1 MFDSNAQT
9 FQRDAA
15 GKVVEFDRKRWLVV
29 LLLSVG
35 VVIAFV
41 SRTNLSSALAYKPF
55 VQMFHLSNLDRG
67 TLNSAFFWSYAALQ
81 IPAGFLVDRYGVKKP
96 YAISFT
102 LWCLASAVTG
112 LTHGFAQ
119 LTTMRIITGAG
130 EAIVTP
136 ASYRWI
142 RNNFPESE
150 SGRAVGIYV
159 VGTKIGPAIGAP
171 LAAWLIVRYGWQAM
185 FIIIGLAGLIWL
197 IPWFLLI
204 TPDGPEPHAAGQRRT
219 KPAVTISFRDLMASP
234 VIWGTLIVNF
244 CYNYFIFYCMTWM
257 PAYFVEQRHLSLE
270 KMSLYSF
277 FSFSG
282 IAIIA
287 FGSGWAADLLI
298 KAGRNAV
305 TVRKVFV
312 VAGFALASTEVLGAR
327 TASTQTA
334 LFWAVVSLSG
344 LGLASANH
352 LALCRMSLVPSASVG
367 LVSGMQ
373 NVALSMAGIV
383 GPLLSGWL
391 LQKTGSYNAP
401 MEAILFFLVVGAA
414 ATIVLLK
421 EKWSPAVT
429 HHNLDPAI
437 HAGHPSRDSPR

>member
-1 MFDSNAQT
+1 MSEPHTSTVRETNASSPIIY
-9 FQRDAA
+9 
-15 GKVVEFDRKRWLVV
+15 DRMRWAII
-29 LLLSVG
+29 LLLGVG
-35 VVIAFV
+35 VIIGFI

-67 TLNSAFFWSYAALQ
+67 SLNSAFFWSYAALQ
-81 IPAGFLVDRYGVKKP
+81 IPMGLLVDRYGVKKP
-96 YAISFT
+96 YAISFII
-102 LWCLASAVTG
+102 WCAASAVTG
-112 LTHGFAQ
+112 LTHSFAQ
-119 LTTMRIITGAG
+119 LTTLRILTGAG
-130 EAIVTP
+130 EAVVTP
-136 ASYRWI
+136 ATYRWI
-142 RNNFPESE
+142 RLNFPENE

-185 FIIIGLAGLIWL
+185 FLIIGLAGLIWL
-197 IPWFLLI
+197 IPWTLMVKPDSPKKR
-204 TPDGPEPHAAGQRRT
+204 TPGEAKSRPT
-219 KPAVTISFRDLMASP
+219 VTIAFRDLMKSP

-244 CYNYFIFYCMTWM
+244 CYNYFVFYCMTWM

-270 KMSLYSF
+270 KMGLYSF

-287 FGSGWAADLLI
+287 MASGWAADILI
-298 KAGRNAV
+298 QRGRNAV
-305 TVRKVFV
+305 AVRKVFV
-312 VAGFALASTEVLGAR
+312 VAGFALAATELLGAQ
-327 TASTQTA
+327 TSSTQMA

-367 LVSGMQ
+367 LVTGMQ

-391 LQKTGSYNAP
+391 LQKTGNYTAP
-401 MEAILFFLVVGAA
+401 MEAILFFLMLGAVA
-414 ATIVLLK
+414 CIVLLR
-421 EKWSPAVT
+421 EKWSPVVT
-429 HHNLDPAI
+429 NHDLDPTIYA
-437 HAGHPSRDSPR
+437 AR